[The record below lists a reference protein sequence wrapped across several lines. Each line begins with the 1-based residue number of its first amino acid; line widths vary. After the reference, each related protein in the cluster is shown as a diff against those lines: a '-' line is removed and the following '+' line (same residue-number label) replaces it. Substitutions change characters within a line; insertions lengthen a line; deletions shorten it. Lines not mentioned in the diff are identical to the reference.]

1 MGRERKGPDRMRR
14 LILTNGYR
22 RIHTWSSQRVF
33 FAVIAALFAASVI
46 SSSGRAQSPRAPHY
60 EIADLKALQA
70 SFAHLADTVRPSVV
84 AIQTYAVREVIPP
97 AANSVPVRVSQGSG
111 FVIDGEGYIATNRH
125 VLEDANYFM
134 VTLNTGARHE
144 AVVVQADLRSD
155 LSVLKIDAKD
165 LVPVRW
171 GDLERVRVGQWGF
184 ACGNPFGLANKSGE
198 ASVTVGTISALGREM
213 TRRLSTDA
221 RLQYYGNLIET
232 SAAIN
237 PGSSGGPLF
246 NIDGE
251 IIGIVTA
258 IETSSGV
265 NEGTGFAIPI
275 DQHTRRILDTLKAGN
290 AVRYGYLGVSVEN
303 VEPPTS
309 PRVADLRA
317 RRGVLITG
325 VDPPDGP
332 AARAG
337 LMSGDIVLEV
347 DGVPIADADH
357 LIRQVSF
364 SPVGADVQVTF
375 LRKQVKRK
383 AVATLGDRLESLG
396 LAQRQ

>member
-1 MGRERKGPDRMRR
+1 MRR
-14 LILTNGYR
+14 LNLANGHR
-22 RIHTWSSQRVF
+22 RIHMQTSYRVLT
-33 FAVIAALFAASVI
+33 AVISAFLAACLSIQGAS
-46 SSSGRAQSPRAPHY
+46 AQTARGPHY
-60 EIADLKALQA
+60 EIADLKALQD
-70 SFAHLADTVRPSVV
+70 SFAHLADSVRSSVV
-84 AIQTYAVREVIPP
+84 AIQTYAVRDVPP
-97 AANSVPVRVSQGSG
+97 PNVYVAPVRVSQGSG
-111 FVIDGEGYIATNRH
+111 FIIDGDGFIATNRH

-144 AVVVQADLRSD
+144 AAVVQTDARLD
-155 LSVLKIDAKD
+155 LSVLKIDAKG
-165 LVPVRW
+165 LTAVRW
-171 GDLERVRVGQWGF
+171 GDLSGVRVGQWAF
-184 ACGNPFGLANKSGE
+184 ACGNPFGLANENGHT
-198 ASVTVGTISALGREM
+198 SVTVGTISALGREM

-237 PGSSGGPLF
+237 PGNSGGPLF
-246 NIDGE
+246 NIDGQ

-265 NEGTGFAIPI
+265 NEGAGFAIPI
-275 DQHTRRILDTLKAGN
+275 DRHTRRILDTLKAGD

-303 VEPPTS
+303 VEPPALA
-309 PRVADLRA
+309 RVADMRSQ
-317 RRGVLITG
+317 RGVLITS

-337 LMSGDIVLEV
+337 LKSGDIVLEV

-364 SPVGADVQVTF
+364 TPVGADVQVTF

-383 AVATLGDRLESLG
+383 AVATLADRLESLG
-396 LAQRQ
+396 LAQRE